1 MTRQPGAGAARH
13 RQGGIASIVRCGV
26 AREASGNRGILRSL
40 WRPEERRSARI
51 LAENRAERRAWRCA
65 LRRGEEAPALPARIG
80 RRDLEVA
87 PLTLRALVRWAFRAG
102 LLESRR
108 SGVVARDERLASAL
122 AMLPTGRLRA
132 AARRHLLRLDFFCD
146 DTWGPWHVRHA
157 RRLAPWQQ
165 RRMNRYQEAIP
176 TRYRWERPLGS
187 RVEMLG
193 AFVEEDELR
202 ALFNQELAR
211 THRPPSDAL
220 RWHSWVDRLF
230 RTQSPE
236 LMLSP
241 PRLLTKDEAKTKGV
255 WWGSSPEFEL
265 YDDLWIAAHRRR
277 RVCLSSPFHPG
288 KYPDPRHHPE
298 GWAVLTRFFRLW
310 RAGVRSSRELRRS
323 LGG

>member
-1 MTRQPGAGAARH
+1 M
-13 RQGGIASIVRCGV
+13 

-51 LAENRAERRAWRCA
+51 LAEHRAERRAWRCA
-65 LRRGEEAPALPARIG
+65 LRRGEEAPARPARIG
-80 RRDLEVA
+80 QRDLEVA

-108 SGVVARDERLASAL
+108 SGVVPRDERLASAL
-122 AMLPTGRLRA
+122 AMLPAGRLRA
-132 AARRHLLRLDFFCD
+132 AARRHLLQLDFFCD

-157 RRLAPWQQ
+157 RHLAPWQQ
-165 RRMNRYQEAIP
+165 RRMNRYQDAIP

-187 RVEMLG
+187 RVEMLST
-193 AFVEEDELR
+193 FVGKDELR

-211 THRPPSDAL
+211 AHRPPSDAL

-230 RTQSPE
+230 RRRSPE

-241 PRLLTKDEAKTKGV
+241 PRLLTEDEAKLQGV
-255 WWGSSPEFEL
+255 WEGSSPEFEL
-265 YDDLWIAAHRRR
+265 HEDLWIAAHRRQS
-277 RVCLSSPFHPG
+277 VCLSSPFRPG

-298 GWAVLTRFFRLW
+298 GWRVLTRFFHLW
-310 RAGVRSSRELRRS
+310 RAGVRSSRELRRA